1 MIFIFG
7 VVLLVSKAV
16 VSASD
21 LDEVLNAL
29 PASIHSVYRI
39 FFSGNPM
46 SLAEIYVKTPYC
58 RRTVHEALRFLE
70 RERLIIK
77 SYSLHDMRRCYYQI
91 PSSRE
96 EE

>member
-1 MIFIFG
+1 
-7 VVLLVSKAV
+7 
-16 VSASD
+16 
-21 LDEVLNAL
+21 
-29 PASIHSVYRI
+29 
-39 FFSGNPM
+39 M

-58 RRTVHEALRFLE
+58 SRTVHEALRFLE

-96 EE
+96 E